1 MRETPAPFSGQEFYN
16 LGREGFDIS
25 CTSTDCSDQGGHP
38 VKILI
43 AEDDMISRRLLETT
57 LIKWGYEVIVTCD
70 GVAAWE
76 LLQSVDPPPLAI
88 LDWMMPGLDGLQLCR
103 KIRGIPTST
112 PPYLILLTAK
122 GRREDIVTGLR
133 AGAND
138 YVTKPF
144 DREELHARVQVGV
157 RIIELQHSLADRV
170 KALEEALA
178 RVKQLQGLLP
188 ICSYCKKI
196 RDDQNYWQ
204 QVENY
209 ISKHS
214 EAQFS
219 HSICP
224 DCYESLVRPEL
235 DQLRRTQGQE
245 S

>member
-1 MRETPAPFSGQEFYN
+1 
-16 LGREGFDIS
+16 
-25 CTSTDCSDQGGHP
+25 

-43 AEDDMISRRLLETT
+43 AEDDMISRRLLEAT
-57 LIKWGYEVIVTCD
+57 LIRWGYEVIVTGD
-70 GVAAWE
+70 GTAAWE
-76 LLQSVDPPPLAI
+76 ALQSPDPPPLAI
-88 LDWMMPGLDGLQLCR
+88 LDWMMPGMDGIEVCR
-103 KIRGIPTST
+103 RLRQTPTPI

-122 GRREDIVTGLR
+122 GRREDIVMGLR
-133 AGAND
+133 SGAND

-144 DREELHARVQVGV
+144 NREELRARVQVGM
-157 RIIELQHSLADRV
+157 RIVELQQSLADRV

-204 QVENY
+204 QVESY

-224 DCYESLVRPEL
+224 DCYEGRVKPEL
-235 DQLRRTQGQE
+235 DQLRRLQG
-245 S
+245 ST

>member
-1 MRETPAPFSGQEFYN
+1 M
-16 LGREGFDIS
+16 
-25 CTSTDCSDQGGHP
+25 
-38 VKILI
+38 KILI
-43 AEDDMISRRLLETT
+43 AEDDMVSRVLLEAT
-57 LIKWGYEVIVTCD
+57 LIKWGYEVTVACD

-76 LLQSVDPPPLAI
+76 LLQSDDPPPLAI
-88 LDWMMPGLDGLQLCR
+88 LDWMMPGLDGLQICR
-103 KIRGIPTST
+103 KIRDIPTTT

-122 GRREDIVTGLR
+122 GRREDIVTGLQ
-133 AGAND
+133 AGADD

-144 DREELHARVQVGV
+144 DREELHARVQVGM

-235 DQLRRTQGQE
+235 DQLRRTQDQA

>member
-1 MRETPAPFSGQEFYN
+1 
-16 LGREGFDIS
+16 
-25 CTSTDCSDQGGHP
+25 

-43 AEDDMISRRLLETT
+43 AEDDMISRRLLEIT
-57 LIKWGYEVIVTCD
+57 LSKWGYEVIATCD

-76 LLQSVDPPPLAI
+76 LLQSSDPPPLAI
-88 LDWMMPGLDGLQLCR
+88 LDWMMPGLNGLQLCR

-122 GRREDIVTGLR
+122 GRREDVVTGLQ

-157 RIIELQHSLADRV
+157 RIVELQHSLADRV
-170 KALEEALA
+170 RALEEALA

-235 DQLRRTQGQE
+235 DQLRRAQDQA

>member
-1 MRETPAPFSGQEFYN
+1 M
-16 LGREGFDIS
+16 
-25 CTSTDCSDQGGHP
+25 
-38 VKILI
+38 KILI
-43 AEDDMISRRLLETT
+43 AEDDMVSRVLLEAT
-57 LIKWGYEVIVTCD
+57 LIKWGYEVTVACD

-76 LLQSVDPPPLAI
+76 LLQSDDPPSLAI
-88 LDWMMPGLDGLQLCR
+88 LDWMMPGLDGLQICR
-103 KIRGIPTST
+103 KIRDIPTTT

-122 GRREDIVTGLR
+122 GRREDIVTGLQ
-133 AGAND
+133 AGADD

-144 DREELHARVQVGV
+144 DREELHARVQVGM

-235 DQLRRTQGQE
+235 DQLRRTQDQA